1 MRNISLSRIS
11 LLFLV
16 TFVNHALVSFGIM
29 FLAPIMLHGHYF
41 SSLSHFSSSS
51 KVLIFGL
58 LLSCKPLTEAIV
70 AAYFYRLKL
79 TSPQRYLKLFLLLTL
94 LSMLLFSFG
103 LFYRHLVMIFVAQLF
118 FGVGCA
124 AIFVI
129 QILLAELSSSSQRT
143 IVFNFMEW
151 SVGVGMS
158 LGPIVGAYLACLGG
172 GWHPT
177 TPYLVAAMAVFVLL
191 IASLS
196 LFPKFQQ
203 AYVRPTVASK
213 GGQPEQTQ
221 AFYYCLLSWFCF
233 MLGWQGYFH
242 WFPVLALSHYHF
254 NHIQLNRIYVFIGV
268 FSLIFQLTIVSFFTR
283 YAIHRIVLYLSMP
296 LIGGSIILMP
306 LLHTSMQLYTVSAVY
321 IIAISFLMPF
331 WKAYLSLLAWQTQQK
346 LFSSMTFVTAVCALL
361 VTALG
366 GLLGARSLVYN
377 FIIFGSLILVAL
389 LLIIMAEKHAGSQI
403 L

>member
-1 MRNISLSRIS
+1 MRKVTFSRIS
-11 LLFLV
+11 LLYLV

-29 FLAPIMLHGHYF
+29 FFAPIMLHGHYF
-41 SSLSHFSSSS
+41 SSLNNFSSSS

-58 LLSCKPLTEAIV
+58 LLSCKPLTEAVI
-70 AAYFYRLKL
+70 AACFYRLKL
-79 TSPQRYLKLFLLLTL
+79 SSPHRYLQLFLLLCL
-94 LSMLLFSFG
+94 FSMLIFSFG
-103 LFYRHLVMIFVAQLF
+103 LFYHHLVMIFIAQLF

-129 QILLAELSSSSQRT
+129 QVLLAELSMVSRRT
-143 IVFNFMEW
+143 LVFNFMEW
-151 SVGVGMS
+151 SVGLGMS
-158 LGPIVGAYLACLGG
+158 LGPIVGAYLARWGG
-172 GWHPT
+172 GWHPA
-177 TPYLVAAMAVFVLL
+177 TPYLVAAIAVFVLF

-196 LFPKFQQ
+196 LFPKSQQ
-203 AYVRPTVASK
+203 PYVRLSVDPKSGQAEQSK
-213 GGQPEQTQ
+213 

-242 WFPVLALSHYHF
+242 WFPVLALNHYHF

-268 FSLIFQLTIVSFFTR
+268 FSLIFQLSVVSFFTR
-283 YAIHRIVLYLSMP
+283 YAIHRVVLYLSIP
-296 LIGGSIILMP
+296 VIGVSIILMP
-306 LLHTSMQLYTVSAVY
+306 LLRTPMQLYIVSVIY
-321 IIAISFLMPF
+321 IVAISFLMPF

-377 FIIFGSLILVAL
+377 FILFGALILVAL
-389 LLIIMAEKHAGSQI
+389 LLVIMAEKRVGSQI